1 MWNKVNLVFIVGYSS
16 VIYSGSFVYVILLC
30 VLGEL
35 LFICV

>member
-1 MWNKVNLVFIVGYSS
+1 MWNKVILVFVVGYSS